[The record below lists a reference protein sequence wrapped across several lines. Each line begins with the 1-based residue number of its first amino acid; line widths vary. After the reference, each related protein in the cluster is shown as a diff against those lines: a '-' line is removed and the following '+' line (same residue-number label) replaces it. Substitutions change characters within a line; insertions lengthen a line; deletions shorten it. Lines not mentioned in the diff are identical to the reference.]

1 MQYNIVLIKI
11 VVKRY
16 GRLKLI
22 DTNIQLNV
30 FKLSVS

>member
-1 MQYNIVLIKI
+1 M

-16 GRLKLI
+16 GRLESF

-30 FKLSVS
+30 FKLSVT

>member
-1 MQYNIVLIKI
+1 M

-30 FKLSVS
+30 FKLSVT